1 MSKEITALEAKHEAH
16 KIVFGPLYFQAVV
29 AMKRLGILETIAKH
43 RNGITAEELSK
54 ITGVSLYGITVL
66 TEAAEIIDVIE
77 QIGDDR
83 FKITKTGFFLLK
95 DEMTNVNLDFMKDVC
110 YHGADFMTES
120 IVNGKPE
127 GLKVLGDW
135 PTLYEG
141 LAHFPEP
148 ARTSWLNFDHYYS
161 DGAFPNALQIVFST
175 QPKLLFDIGGNT
187 GKWSMACC
195 GYDPEVRIKI
205 LDLPGQLASA
215 RKNVEAK
222 GLSDRIDFH
231 QIDLLDNSQRIP
243 QGADVIWMSQFLD
256 CFSEEEIIAILEN
269 VRNAADEHTII
280 YIMEPFI
287 DNQKYPAAAYSL
299 VATSLYFTIM
309 ANGNSK
315 MYTVDAMKRLIERA
329 GLEITEE
336 FALIG
341 DSYHTII
348 KCRKQ
353 S

>member
-1 MSKEITALEAKHEAH
+1 MSKEITALEAKYEAH

-29 AMKRLGILETIAKH
+29 AMKRLGVLETIAKH
-43 RNGITAEELSK
+43 RSGITAEELSK
-54 ITGVSLYGITVL
+54 ITGVSLYGIKIL
-66 TEAAEIIDVIE
+66 TEAAEIDVIE
-77 QIGDDR
+77 QNEGNK
-83 FKITKTGFFLLK
+83 FKITKIGFFLLK
-95 DEMTNVNLDFMKDVC
+95 DEMTNVNLNFMKDVC
-110 YHGADFMTES
+110 YQGADFMTES

-127 GLKVLGDW
+127 GLKVLGEW
-135 PTLYEG
+135 STLYEG
-141 LAHFPEP
+141 LATFPEP

-161 DGAFPNALQIVFST
+161 DGAFPNALEIVFST
-175 QPKLLFDIGGNT
+175 KPKLLFDIGGNT

-195 GYDPEVRIKI
+195 GYDADVKVKI

-215 RKNVEAK
+215 RKNVEAQ

-231 QIDLLDNSQRIP
+231 QIDLLDTSQRIP
-243 QGADVIWMSQFLD
+243 KGADVIWMSQFLD
-256 CFSEEEIIAILEN
+256 CFSEEEILGILDN
-269 VRNAADEHTII
+269 ARNASDENTII

-315 MYTVDAMKRLIERA
+315 MYTVDAMKNLIKQA
-329 GLEITEE
+329 GLEIVEV
-336 FALIG
+336 FPLIG

>member
-29 AMKRLGILETIAKH
+29 AMKRLGILEAITKH
-43 RNGITAEELSK
+43 RGGITAEELSK
-54 ITGVSLYGITVL
+54 LTGVSLYGVQVL
-66 TEAAEIIDVIE
+66 TEAAVIIDVID
-77 QIGDDR
+77 QVANGK

-95 DEMTNVNLDFMKDVC
+95 DEMTDVNLNFMKDVC
-110 YHGADFMTES
+110 YQGADFMTES
-120 IVNGKPE
+120 IQSGKPE
-127 GLKVLGDW
+127 GLKVLGNW

-141 LAHFPEP
+141 LATFPEP

-161 DGAFPNALQIVFST
+161 DGAFPSALEIVFRT
-175 QPKLLFDIGGNT
+175 KPKTLFDIGGNT

-195 GYDPEVRIKI
+195 GYNPDVKVKI

-215 RKNVEAK
+215 KKNVEQK
-222 GLSDRIDFH
+222 GFLDRIDFH
-231 QIDLLDNSQRIP
+231 QIDLLDTSQSIP
-243 QGADVIWMSQFLD
+243 KGADVIWMSQFLD
-256 CFSEEEIIAILEN
+256 CFSEDEILNILTN
-269 VRNAADEHTII
+269 VRNAADEKTII

-315 MYTVDAMKRLIERA
+315 MYTVDAMKRLIETA

-348 KCRKQ
+348 ACQKK
-353 S
+353 

>member
-29 AMKRLGILETIAKH
+29 AMKKLGILEMISRH
-43 RNGITAEELSK
+43 RGGITVEEISK
-54 ITGVSLYGITVL
+54 QTGVSLYGVKVL
-66 TEAAEIIDVIE
+66 TEAAQIIDVIDE
-77 QIGDDR
+77 IGGGK

-95 DEMTNVNLDFMKDVC
+95 DEMTNVNLHFMKDVC
-110 YHGADFMTES
+110 YQGADYMTES

-141 LAHFPEP
+141 LATFPEP

-161 DGAFPNALQIVFST
+161 DGAFPNALEIVFRT
-175 QPKLLFDIGGNT
+175 QPRLLFDIGGNT

-195 GYDPEVRIKI
+195 EYNPDVHVKI

-215 RKNVEAK
+215 RKNVEER
-222 GLSDRIDFH
+222 GLSDRIGFH
-231 QIDLLDNSQRIP
+231 QIDLLDTTQAIP
-243 QGADVIWMSQFLD
+243 GGADVIWMSQFLD
-256 CFSEEEIIAILEN
+256 CFSEDEILAILEN
-269 VRNAADEHTII
+269 VRNASDEHTII

-315 MYTVDAMKRLIERA
+315 MYTVDAMKVLIEKA

-341 DSYHTII
+341 DSYHTILA
-348 KCRKQ
+348 CRKK
-353 S
+353 